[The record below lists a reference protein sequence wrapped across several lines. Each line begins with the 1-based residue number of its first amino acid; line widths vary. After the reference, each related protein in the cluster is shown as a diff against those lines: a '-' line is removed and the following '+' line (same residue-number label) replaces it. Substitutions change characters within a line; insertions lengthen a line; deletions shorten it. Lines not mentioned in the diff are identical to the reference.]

1 MPLLQHLKVMVVDH
15 DPQSRIAL
23 VDCLNAIGIPSVRAA
38 GDGEQAF
45 AALVASPCDAVFT
58 TLQLPRLTGPQL
70 LQALRGQGATRM
82 CRVILVGARNDAAPG
97 REGEAHGFDAD
108 LSRPFT
114 PATVKAVLEAVLGRL
129 S

>member
-70 LQALRGQGATRM
+70 LKALRGQAATRT
-82 CRVILVGARNDAAPG
+82 CRVILVGG

-114 PATVKAVLEAVLGRL
+114 PATVKGVLEAVLGRL